1 MKRNLIPVLMK
12 KFLNIFQATERG
24 LKNMC
29 NYILNISDNT
39 RLTIM
44 WLGLLGSMS
53 IIGLNRLPMWSII
66 VPIAIFTALSYFIKS
81 MTKYIIEI
89 EIGEKKN
96 TYENVNFKYDKK
108 NNIMTII
115 EASGKTT
122 NVKPD
127 TFNIYKIKAQ
137 I

>member
-1 MKRNLIPVLMK
+1 MKR
-12 KFLNIFQATERG
+12 FLNIMQTIEKI
-24 LKNMC
+24 LKSLLSG
-29 NYILNISDNT
+29 ILNINDNT

-44 WLGLLGSMS
+44 WLGLLASMC
-53 IIGLNRLPMWSII
+53 IIGLNRLPLWTII
-66 VPIAIFTALSYFIKS
+66 VPIAIFTALSYFIKN
-81 MTKYIIEI
+81 MTKYVIEI

-96 TYENVNFKYDKK
+96 IYENVNFKYDKK

-115 EASGKTT
+115 NSDGKTT

-127 TFNIYKIKAQ
+127 TFNIYKIRTE